1 MEIRTLAELVRF
13 DPEKK
18 QKIAVFDSPYL
29 YYDLYTLLP
38 GQLQK
43 PFAFKAADKIV
54 YVLEGSLRLR
64 VGEEEADLAAGQ
76 AVRVP
81 AGAVNSMKNEGP
93 ENVVALV
100 VVAPHPRCAERKKKR
115 RAPGPG
121 AA

>member
-1 MEIRTLAELVRF
+1 MEVKTLRDLVRF

-18 QKIAVFDSPYL
+18 QKIAVFDSPQM
-29 YYDLYTLLP
+29 YYDLYTLMP

-43 PFAFKAADKIV
+43 PFVFKKADKII
-54 YVLEGSLRLR
+54 YVLEGKLQ
-64 VGEEEADLAAGQ
+64 VTIEGETATLEPGQ

-100 VVAPHPRCAERKKKR
+100 VVAPHPECAERKKR
-115 RAPGPG
+115 RKQS
-121 AA
+121 AAG